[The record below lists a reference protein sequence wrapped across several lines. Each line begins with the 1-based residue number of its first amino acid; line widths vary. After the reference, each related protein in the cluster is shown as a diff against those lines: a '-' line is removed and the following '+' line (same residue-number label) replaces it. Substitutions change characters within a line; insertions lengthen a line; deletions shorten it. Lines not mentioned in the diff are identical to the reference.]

1 MVMTDTAAP
10 SAPSAPSAR
19 ATAVRRLLVAAVS
32 LAACFSGLSVA
43 GLLSAESSPFPP
55 SVPEATCGP
64 GARPETDI
72 QGRVPAADYAN
83 GRFRRGYQC
92 NTRQVAHEGG
102 TGGFKVLRYTD
113 RTGRTCAYYDSTR
126 LFPLEVPFQVQSGF
140 GVIVLDMTNP
150 AKPRRTATLTSPAM
164 LSPHESL
171 LINDRRGLMGA
182 VLGNA
187 ATNAGILDLYDVRT
201 DCRRPRLLSS
211 TPAAVLGHESG
222 WSPDGKTFYASST
235 VGQTLVA
242 IDVSDPVLPRPIFTQ
257 LGVNYHGMRLSPDGR
272 TLYAANIGNDVSDGT
287 FPGQGLRVI
296 DVSEI
301 QDRVPNPSVTV
312 LSDLVWREA
321 SIPQV
326 SQPFRRGKR
335 DYLLQ
340 VDEFANF
347 GVTDF
352 AGAEVGAARIIDVT
366 NPRRPLVVSNL
377 RLAVH
382 QPAGRRK
389 AFGDPGASSPVG
401 GYAGH
406 YCSAPYQRDPKVVA
420 CSMIGSGL
428 RIFDIRDL
436 KHPRELG
443 YFNRPVQSVIPIKTG
458 ANALSQ
464 PAWDVKRRSVWYTD
478 GNSGFYVVKLT
489 NGTGRLLE
497 R

>member
-1 MVMTDTAAP
+1 MVTTDTAVPAATA
-10 SAPSAPSAR
+10 SRS
-19 ATAVRRLLVAAVS
+19 TAVRRLLVAAVS
-32 LAACFSGLSVA
+32 LAVCFSGLSVA
-43 GLLSAESSPFPP
+43 GLLSAESSPFPS
-55 SVPEATCGP
+55 SVPKAACGP

-72 QGRVPAADYAN
+72 QGRVPAKDYAS
-83 GRFRRGYQC
+83 GRVLRGYRC
-92 NTRQVAHEGG
+92 NTRQVAHQGR

-126 LFPLEVPFQVQSGF
+126 LFPLDVPFQVQSGF

-150 AKPRRTATLTSPAM
+150 AKPRKTAMLTSPAM

-171 LINDRRGLMGA
+171 LVNERRGLLGA

-242 IDVSDPVLPRPIFTQ
+242 IDVSNPVLPRPIFSQ
-257 LGVNYHGMRLSPDGR
+257 VGINYHGMRLSPDGR

-301 QDRVPNPSVTV
+301 QDRVPNPSVRV

-347 GVTDF
+347 GLTDP

-389 AFGDPGASSPVG
+389 AYGDPGANSPVG

-406 YCSAPYQRDPKVVA
+406 YCSAPYQKDPKVVA

-443 YFNRPVQSVIPIKTG
+443 YFNRPVNSPIPLKTG

-489 NGTGRLLE
+489 NGTGRLLA